1 MFISEALLLRKQL
14 EQKVEQLR
22 PLKLR
27 GDEGLFETKITRRNV
42 SETVDEATITV
53 PRVTLADVTRTFD
66 FYAGE
71 LRKVDAAIQ
80 KANWQFEVD
89 YTEKQAPSSTDTTDA
104 PTPTSIT
111 AA

>member
-1 MFISEALLLRKQL
+1 MKIAMALLLRKQL

-27 GDEGLFETKITRRNV
+27 GDEGLFETKVSRKNI

-53 PRVTLADVTRTFD
+53 PRVTLADITRTFD

-80 KANWQFEVD
+80 QANWSFDIE
-89 YTEKQAPSSTDTTDA
+89 YTETEPPADKTTGKK
-104 PTPTSIT
+104 
-111 AA
+111 